1 MVVSVVLAILIKF
14 VVSIKLV
21 EEDIMMK
28 EPLLSVII
36 PVYGTEKLVPRCL
49 DSIIK
54 SSYKNIEIVV
64 VDDKS
69 PGNIA
74 EIISFYEDIYPN
86 ITFIRHQANKGLY
99 AARIS
104 GVEAAS
110 GDYIAF
116 LDSDDRVSC
125 DFYRRLIQKA
135 ELDNAD
141 MVIGEYVLEFPNG
154 TYQYQNYSH
163 TRLCEL
169 SAENEDVL
177 KCLLQQKGSDYS
189 LWVVWNK
196 IYHKS
201 IWEKALPYLKQQK
214 RHLIMCEDI
223 LYSTVLYAFSERLRS
238 VKGDYVFYYK
248 DDGSSTSRASL
259 TYDKILKN
267 INDISYVFE
276 CIYSIYQELGILE
289 VYRKYISAW
298 HLVLKKTWF
307 QAIKESGLLW
317 YKQRSLIK
325 ALDIENKEDECAL
338 SSAENYFYSHYTQTK
353 LLGETL
359 KEKIID
365 PDIEVVSFDIF
376 DTLVF
381 RPFTKPHDLFT
392 LLAER
397 TSTAF
402 NLGDKNNVK
411 QLRIDAE
418 RIARDRLYVNNKSYD
433 DITLDEIYDV
443 FNEISNLDSRIVQWI
458 KNDEIQLE
466 LKYCYTRQ
474 YAKELFDLAR
484 YTGKKVIINSD
495 MYLPKN
501 VIIQILNNC
510 GYSEYDDLFLSSET
524 RVMKHTGKMYR
535 YISNVLGVS
544 GKHILHIGDTE
555 SSDIK
560 KAKECGWNS
569 FLLPKAID
577 LLQGKNPDIYTGEA
591 YQRIFAKSFLLRGTH
606 YYERFLGLNACLG
619 VIANTLF
626 DNPFSSEFMNNT
638 DFNADPKVVGT
649 YVLGP
654 YLYGISYWLANS
666 IKKHEYDSINFLARD
681 GFLPMKAYDIVS
693 SIIKPKAKVN
703 YVRTSREALLPF
715 QIQSKLDLD
724 NLRQLNINVYSQ
736 SPESFI
742 NMLKPFLAIPVEMAK
757 SIVENHHIIYNQKF
771 KSNDEWYKFITLFG
785 DQIYSQE
792 KIDRYRE
799 TLREAYSK
807 IFIGK
812 SATFDVGY
820 SFRLESTFR
829 RCFDFDIDGFYVHI
843 NEDTAYSRA
852 LHSSGNIY
860 TFLDYGPGVTG
871 LIRELLLSAQE
882 PSLKRI
888 FINDNNEIDYVFKD
902 YSFDYKENF
911 IVSLIQNSAIKFVSD
926 IVNIFKD
933 DLKYLYS
940 TNSDL
945 ALIHEYFNHMAKE
958 KDRTIFTPLIFEDKL
973 FVGGNVNFKEFWDNQ
988 IRDIDISFASG
999 SDYVYWMRP
1008 VWKRAI
1014 CLYFINRDFLKE
1026 KVNNKLKNRPIILH
1040 GVKYTYKGLRYIYRL
1055 FK

>member
-1 MVVSVVLAILIKF
+1 MI
-14 VVSIKLV
+14 
-21 EEDIMMK
+21 K

-49 DSIIK
+49 DSILK

-86 ITFIRHQANKGLY
+86 ITFIRHQENKGLY
-99 AARIS
+99 SARIS

-141 MVIGEYVLEFPNG
+141 MVVGEYVLEFPNG

-163 TRLCEL
+163 TRLLEL

-214 RHLIMCEDI
+214 RHLIMCEDV
-223 LYSTVLYAFSERLRS
+223 LYSTILYAFSERLRS

-248 DDGSSTSRASL
+248 DEGSSTSRASL

-289 VYRKYISAW
+289 VYREYISAW
-298 HLVLKKTWF
+298 HLVLKKTWY
-307 QAIKESGLLW
+307 QVIKESGLLW
-317 YKQRSLIK
+317 YKKKSLIK
-325 ALDIENKEDECAL
+325 TLEIEHEVDECAL
-338 SSAENYFYSHYTQTK
+338 NNVDNYFYSHFTNTK
-353 LLGETL
+353 LLGERL
-359 KEKIID
+359 KEKILD
-365 PDIEVVSFDIF
+365 PNIKVVSFDIF
-376 DTLVF
+376 DTLVV
-381 RPFTKPHDLFT
+381 RPFSKPHDLFS

-397 TSTAF
+397 ISTDF
-402 NLGDKNNVK
+402 NLGDKNNIK

-418 RIARDRLYVNNKSYD
+418 RIARDRLYVNNKSFD
-433 DITLDEIYDV
+433 EITLNEIYDV
-443 FNEISNLDSRIVQWI
+443 FGEISNFDSDQIQQI
-458 KNDEIQLE
+458 KNVEIQLE
-466 LKYCYTRQ
+466 LKYCYTRN
-474 YAKELFDLAR
+474 YTKELFELAK
-484 YTGKKVIINSD
+484 YAGKMIIINSD
-495 MYLPKN
+495 MYLPKV
-501 VIIQILNNC
+501 VIEQILDNC
-510 GYSEYDDLFLSSET
+510 GYSEYNALFLSSET
-524 RVMKHTGKMYR
+524 RVMKHTGRMYH
-535 YISNVLGVS
+535 YISKVIGID

-555 SSDIK
+555 ASDIN
-560 KAKECGWNS
+560 KAKECGWNT
-569 FLLPKAID
+569 FLLPKPID
-577 LLQGKNPDIYTGEA
+577 LLQGKIPNIYTGEV
-591 YQRIFAKSFLLRGTH
+591 YQRIFAKSFLLRGSY
-606 YYERFLGLNACLG
+606 YYERFLGLNIILG
-619 VIANTLF
+619 VVANILF
-626 DNPFSSEFMNNT
+626 DNPYNSEFMDNS
-638 DFNADPKVVGT
+638 DFNADPKVIGT

-654 YLYGISYWLANS
+654 YIYGIASWLANT
-666 IKKHEYDSINFLARD
+666 IKANHYDSINFLARD
-681 GFLPMKAYDIVS
+681 GFLPLKAYNIIS
-693 SIIKPKAKVN
+693 SVVRPNAKVN

-715 QIQSKLDLD
+715 QIQSKQDLD
-724 NLRQLNINVYSQ
+724 NLRQLSLNIYSQ

-742 NMLKPFLAIPVEMAK
+742 NMFMSYLKVPIETAK
-757 SIVENHHIIYNQKF
+757 SIIESKHIIYNQKF
-771 KSNDEWYKFITLFG
+771 KSNDEWYRFITVFA

-792 KIDRYRE
+792 KINQYKNSVKS
-799 TLREAYSK
+799 AYSK
-807 IFIGK
+807 MFIGK

-820 SFRLESTFR
+820 SFRLEGTFR
-829 RCFDFDIDGFYVHI
+829 RLFDFDIDAFYVHT

-852 LHSSGNIY
+852 FHSGGKVH

-882 PSLKRI
+882 PSVKQIVL
-888 FINDNNEIDYVFKD
+888 NDNNEIDYIFKD
-902 YSFDYKENF
+902 YNLDYKENF
-911 IVSLIQNSAIKFVSD
+911 IVSLIQNSALEFVSS
-926 IVNIFKD
+926 IVKIFGE

-940 TNSDL
+940 NNSDL

-958 KDRTIFTPLIFEDKL
+958 QDRTIFIPLIFEDKL
-973 FVGGNVNFKEFWDNQ
+973 FIGGNVNFKEFWDNQ
-988 IRDIDISFASG
+988 IRDIDSCIVNN
-999 SDYVYWMRP
+999 SDYVYWMTP
-1008 VWKRAI
+1008 LWKRAI

-1026 KVNNKLKNRPIILH
+1026 KVKTKLKQRPILLYSI
-1040 GVKYTYKGLRYIYRL
+1040 KYVYKGFRYIYRA